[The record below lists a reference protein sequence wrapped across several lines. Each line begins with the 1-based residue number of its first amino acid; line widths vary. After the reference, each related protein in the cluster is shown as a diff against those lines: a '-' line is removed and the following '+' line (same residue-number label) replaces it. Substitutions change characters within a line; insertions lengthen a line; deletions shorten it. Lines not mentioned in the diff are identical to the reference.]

1 MKTYARSVMLGSVLL
16 YFVLFCSVLFGSV
29 WFNSAER
36 VGERE
41 CVCVFVVYY
50 YIRFQ
55 SICSKGYEHGFAKMP
70 SIFIGMVAFPLNT
83 PPNPRNM
90 RDTEPG
96 FLHSQEYDSSEDSV
110 RLWAWNIICS
120 CKMIGVPLL
129 PSLIGALQK
138 WILCVGRHSLFT
150 GVSRHC
156 LVLCFDWWW
165 FANIEHIPFGCAG
178 VLHGCWRL
186 NQRTTI

>member
-16 YFVLFCSVLFGSV
+16 YFVLFCSVRFGLVQFCRESRRESV
-29 WFNSAER
+29 
-36 VGERE
+36 

-110 RLWAWNIICS
+110 RL
-120 CKMIGVPLL
+120 
-129 PSLIGALQK
+129 
-138 WILCVGRHSLFT
+138 
-150 GVSRHC
+150 
-156 LVLCFDWWW
+156 
-165 FANIEHIPFGCAG
+165 
-178 VLHGCWRL
+178 
-186 NQRTTI
+186 